1 MSQIRDKSNF
11 SVGDNIR
18 SAREG
23 RGWSGAQ
30 LATAAGV
37 SRSMIDRIERN
48 VSSPTTDLLG
58 KLSAALETTMSSLLA
73 PAAPASTGIER
84 AGEKPV
90 WEDPDSGYRRR
101 QIAKM
106 PTFAVDL
113 TEVVLPPAA
122 RVAYPAGAYAFV
134 RHLVWVIDGTL
145 SIRYGDD
152 RFDLSAGDSTL
163 LPEPRDLVFV
173 NETAKSCRYVVAVAP
188 NT

>member
-1 MSQIRDKSNF
+1 MSQIRDKSEI

-23 RGWSGAQ
+23 RGWSGAR
-30 LATAAGV
+30 LAEAAGV

-48 VSSPTTDLLG
+48 ASSPTTDLLG

-73 PAAPASTGIER
+73 RAAPASTGIER
-84 AGEKPV
+84 ADEKAE
-90 WEDPDSGYRRR
+90 WEDPESGYRRR
-101 QIAKM
+101 QIARM

-113 TEVVLPPAA
+113 TDVVLPSGA

-145 SIRYGDD
+145 SIDYGAD
-152 RFDLSAGDSTL
+152 RFDLSAGDSIL
-163 LPEPRDLVFV
+163 LPDPRELVYA
-173 NETAKSCRYVVAVAP
+173 NQAAKACRYLVVVAP

>member
-1 MSQIRDKSNF
+1 MSQIRDKSQF

-30 LATAAGV
+30 LAAAAGV

-73 PAAPASTGIER
+73 PAKATGTGIER
-84 AGEKPV
+84 ADEKAV
-90 WEDPDSGYRRR
+90 WEDPHSGYRRR
-101 QIAKM
+101 QIARM

-113 TEVVLPPAA
+113 TDVDLPSAA

-145 SIRYGDD
+145 SISYGDE
-152 RFDLSAGDSTL
+152 RFDLSAGDSML
-163 LPEPRDLVFV
+163 LREPRDLVFA
-173 NETAKSCRYVVAVAP
+173 NQAPEACRYVVVVAP

>member
-1 MSQIRDKSNF
+1 MSAF

-18 SAREG
+18 SARED

-58 KLSAALETTMSSLLA
+58 KLSAALETTMSSLLTPMT
-73 PAAPASTGIER
+73 PAGTGVER
-84 AGEKPV
+84 AIEKAV

-101 QIAKM
+101 QIARM

-113 TEVVLPPAA
+113 TDVVLPATA
-122 RVAYPAGAYAFV
+122 RVAYPAGAYTFV
-134 RHLVWVIDGTL
+134 RHLVWVLEGTL
-145 SIRYGDD
+145 SISYGGD
-152 RFDLSAGDSTL
+152 RFELSVGDSIL
-163 LPEPRDLVFV
+163 LPEPRDRVFA
-173 NETAKSCRYVVAVAP
+173 NETATACRYVVVVAP
-188 NT
+188 TT